1 MAGGDPRRAE
11 RVAEGIRTEVATFLR
26 DGVKDP
32 RVRGMVT
39 VTGVDVSRD
48 LRHAK
53 VFVSVM
59 GSDEERAATFEGLAS
74 VAHHLRGSVG
84 RALRLRVAPEIKF
97 TADESVSH
105 AARIEALLAQVRS
118 ESVDSGAAAEGSEAA
133 ANSEATANSEAVDAG
148 HVADD
153 TGRADADVGPVESPS
168 DDIGSRNR

>member
-1 MAGGDPRRAE
+1 MAGGDPRRAD

-39 VTGVDVSRD
+39 VTGVDVTRD

-59 GSDEERAATFEGLAS
+59 GTDEERAATFEGLAS

-105 AARIEALLAQVRS
+105 AARIEALLAQVRAES
-118 ESVDSGAAAEGSEAA
+118 DAPESVSTDLP
-133 ANSEATANSEAVDAG
+133 
-148 HVADD
+148 
-153 TGRADADVGPVESPS
+153 DADHPASGEGK
-168 DDIGSRNR
+168 D